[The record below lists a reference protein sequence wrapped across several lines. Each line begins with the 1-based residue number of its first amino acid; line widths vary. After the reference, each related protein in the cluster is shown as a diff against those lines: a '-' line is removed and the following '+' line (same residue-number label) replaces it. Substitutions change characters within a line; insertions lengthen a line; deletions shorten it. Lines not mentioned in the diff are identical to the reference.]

1 MSVCSDR
8 PPTPRERIPLDGEG
22 CDFAGAGAGSLQL
35 EIEPVSVESVCQASM
50 DRVKPAARQKRL
62 RLVFTYDPAVGAV
75 QADERRL
82 EQILANLLCNG
93 IRLAPEGGTVGLEVM
108 GDAEQEAVHFTV
120 WDTGAG
126 LSEEELGRLF
136 QPFVGSKDGDSQGY
150 EDVGL
155 GLTLVRYLADRHG
168 GGVSA
173 QSQAGEGSRFTV
185 SLPWRPENED
195 LDSGDTVAWVI
206 DRASELTTS
215 RHQSAPVV
223 LVAEDNEYSVD
234 TISDFLQAKGY
245 RVIIARDG
253 VEAIAQTRREHP
265 DVVLMDI
272 QMPVLD
278 GLQAIRCIRADDDV
292 GEVPIIALTALA
304 LPGDRERCLAA
315 GANAHMSKPVSMKS
329 VVQAIE
335 THLRRA

>member
-1 MSVCSDR
+1 
-8 PPTPRERIPLDGEG
+8 
-22 CDFAGAGAGSLQL
+22 
-35 EIEPVSVESVCQASM
+35 
-50 DRVKPAARQKRL
+50 
-62 RLVFTYDPAVGAV
+62 
-75 QADERRL
+75 
-82 EQILANLLCNG
+82 
-93 IRLAPEGGTVGLEVM
+93 M
-108 GDAEQEAVHFTV
+108 GDAKQEAVHFTV
-120 WDTGAG
+120 WDTGVG

-136 QPFVGSKDGDSQGY
+136 QPFVGSKDGDSNGY

-185 SLPWRPENED
+185 SLPWRPGNED

-206 DRASELTTS
+206 DRASDLATS

-234 TISDFLQAKGY
+234 TISDYLQARGY

-315 GANAHMSKPVSMKS
+315 GANVHMSKPVSMRN
-329 VVQAIE
+329 VVEAIE
-335 THLRRA
+335 THLRRGGDSDT